1 MGTLRNDESRER
13 RRQQMLAKMINNDK
27 GVTRLMVG
35 TMLVACIAVA
45 GLVAAADFS
54 SEENNT
60 PVYAGM
66 SGNGALEL
74 RDAVIARGDGTQV
87 SEVVF
92 TVAIPD
98 GADPVNFTA
107 PPDNV
112 VTVSYVDDQQQV
124 DNLDW
129 AFAQYGPGD
138 WDNMLEKNE
147 NFRMAIQSPDPGA
160 GGAFNIEIKTP
171 DGKVLT
177 IGRAL
182 PDEMKPVMNL
192 K

>member
-1 MGTLRNDESRER
+1 
-13 RRQQMLAKMINNDK
+13 MLAKMINNDK

-54 SEENNT
+54 SEDNNVS
-60 PVYAGM
+60 VYAGM

-98 GADPVNFTA
+98 GADPVN
-107 PPDNV
+107 
-112 VTVSYVDDQQQV
+112 
-124 DNLDW
+124 W
-129 AFAQYGPGD
+129 
-138 WDNMLEKNE
+138 
-147 NFRMAIQSPDPGA
+147 RSPA
-160 GGAFNIEIKTP
+160 
-171 DGKVLT
+171 
-177 IGRAL
+177 
-182 PDEMKPVMNL
+182 
-192 K
+192 

>member
-1 MGTLRNDESRER
+1 
-13 RRQQMLAKMINNDK
+13 MLAKMINNDK

-138 WDNMLEKNE
+138 WDNMLEENE
-147 NFRMAIQSPDPGA
+147 NFRLAIQSPDPGV

-177 IGRAL
+177 IGRTL

>member
-1 MGTLRNDESRER
+1 
-13 RRQQMLAKMINNDK
+13 MLAKMINNDK

-54 SEENNT
+54 SEEDNV

-112 VTVSYVDDQQQV
+112 VTISYVDEQQQV

-129 AFAQYGPGD
+129 NFAQYGPGD
-138 WDNMLEKNE
+138 WDNMLEENE
-147 NFRMAIQSPDPGA
+147 NFRLAIQTPDPGA
-160 GGAFNIEIKTP
+160 GGAFNIEITTP

-177 IGRAL
+177 IGRTL
-182 PDEMKPVMNL
+182 PDEMQPVMNL